1 MWVMTQ
7 NGFVSAVQDEKD
19 KGILKIRARDKI
31 SLQSML
37 DHLSAAGENVSELK
51 IVTGAGTDYRWR
63 VLLPRD
69 MFSTFLLSVADEI
82 DYGNFK
88 NRITK
93 TRGKKFHDALM
104 DVWVAMLKVD
114 DGKVDRARPWDLAG
128 RAIKR

>member
-19 KGILKIRARDKI
+19 QSLLKIRARDKI
-31 SLQSML
+31 SLQSVL
-37 DHLSAAGENVSELK
+37 DHLTAAGSDVSRIK

-63 VLLPRD
+63 IRIPRD
-69 MFSTFLLSVADEI
+69 LFSVYLLTVADEI
-82 DYGNFK
+82 DYDNFK
-88 NRITK
+88 NRVTK

-114 DGKVDRARPWDLAG
+114 DGKVDRAKPWDLAG
-128 RAIKR
+128 RPSRR